1 MRNDRPKGNQSC
13 MYTCMICKSENKNLK
28 CHEEIVILNVF
39 CVKWKSDLILYCI
52 CRERTGEGERER
64 EEKERGK
71 KERRERGVNLV
82 EINKFF
88 NCIRL

>member
-1 MRNDRPKGNQSC
+1 M
-13 MYTCMICKSENKNLK
+13 
-28 CHEEIVILNVF
+28 EIGFDCSSL
-39 CVKWKSDLILYCI
+39 LHLQ
-52 CRERTGEGERER
+52 REQERETERER

>member
-1 MRNDRPKGNQSC
+1 M
-13 MYTCMICKSENKNLK
+13 
-28 CHEEIVILNVF
+28 EIRFDCSSL
-39 CVKWKSDLILYCI
+39 LHLQ
-52 CRERTGEGERER
+52 REQEREKER
-64 EEKERGK
+64 EKKERGK